1 MSTRRLAVTAN
12 FFLAPAV
19 LALSFGLQGFWLGA
33 LAALGLGLGGWIG
46 WREEMEFWNPDIYFT
61 AAMLLSA
68 FGAFLGLMTILL
80 VIAVAAALAGWDLF
94 RFLER
99 INQSGSSEQIEA
111 FEKPHLAR
119 LGFALLGGSVTA
131 LIVLSAQVQISFAVA
146 LVLAGVLIISAG
158 QLIRLLR
165 N

>member
-1 MSTRRLAVTAN
+1 MSTRRLAITAN
-12 FFLAPAV
+12 FFLTPAV
-19 LALSFGLQGFWLGA
+19 LALSFGLQGFWIGA

-61 AAMLLSA
+61 AAILLTA
-68 FGAFLGLMTILL
+68 FGAFLGLMSILL
-80 VIAVAAALAGWDLF
+80 VIAVAAALAGWDLL

-99 INQSGSSEQIEA
+99 IKQSDSFEKIDA
-111 FEKPHLAR
+111 FEKPHLAQ
-119 LGFALLGGSVTA
+119 LGFTLLGGSVTA
-131 LIVLSAQVQISFAVA
+131 SIVLSAQVQISFTVA
-146 LVLAGVLIISAG
+146 LVLAGVLIISVG